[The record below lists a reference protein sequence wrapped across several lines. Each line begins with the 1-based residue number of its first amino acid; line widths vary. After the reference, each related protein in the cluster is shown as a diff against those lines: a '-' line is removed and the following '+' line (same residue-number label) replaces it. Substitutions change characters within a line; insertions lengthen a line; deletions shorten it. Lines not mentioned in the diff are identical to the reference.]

1 MIERPLRIGYVLPVL
16 EPGGAER
23 QVVLLASAMP
33 PNRGV
38 PELIVLGS
46 DGPAVE
52 AARAAG
58 LVVHVLGASR
68 ERDVGRVA
76 FALEGAR
83 LAARFVQL
91 VRRRRYDILDAWLF
105 PAYALVAVTRPFI
118 GVRTLVAGRRS
129 LARWKTQ
136 FGWSRRL
143 VDAWARRMSDAIV
156 ANSEA
161 VAEDAIR
168 VEGLRPERVHVIRN
182 GIGPA
187 PTPTDRDR
195 ADWAE
200 LRRSAGVPADGRL
213 IGCVA
218 NPRPEKGLGDL
229 LAALAVR
236 PLPPD
241 VRVAIV
247 GDGPGRPDLER
258 ETATLGLETVVH
270 WAGSRP
276 DARRLQ
282 PAYDIV
288 VGPSRAEGL
297 PNAILEAAAAGRP
310 IVATRAGGTGE
321 VLTDG
326 RTGLLV
332 QVGDPI
338 ALRSALDRLLDD
350 PALAMRLG
358 AAAADDVMARFSV
371 QRLVDETLELYASL
385 LSHRTG

>member
-23 QVVLLASAMP
+23 QVVSLASAMP

-38 PELIVLGS
+38 PGFIVLGS

-105 PAYALVAVTRPFI
+105 PAYALVAVTRPLI
-118 GVRTLVAGRRS
+118 GVWTLVAGRRS
-129 LARWKTQ
+129 LARWKDGDRLVAAAGGCMGASDVGCGDCREQRGGGGGCDPCRGPVLGNGCTSS
-136 FGWSRRL
+136 GTASDPRRL
-143 VDAWARRMSDAIV
+143 RPTATERTGAR
-156 ANSEA
+156 
-161 VAEDAIR
+161 
-168 VEGLRPERVHVIRN
+168 
-182 GIGPA
+182 
-187 PTPTDRDR
+187 
-195 ADWAE
+195 
-200 LRRSAGVPADGRL
+200 LRRSAGVPADWQADRSVSRTRDRRRGWATSSLRSPCDRCRRMSGWRSSVTARVVPTLSGRL
-213 IGCVA
+213 RRSGW
-218 NPRPEKGLGDL
+218 RPSSTG
-229 LAALAVR
+229 
-236 PLPPD
+236 
-241 VRVAIV
+241 
-247 GDGPGRPDLER
+247 PDLAR
-258 ETATLGLETVVH
+258 TLGGSSRRTTSSSVRH
-270 WAGSRP
+270 ARRDFPTRSSRP
-276 DARRLQ
+276 PPRDVPSSRR
-282 PAYDIV
+282 
-288 VGPSRAEGL
+288 E
-297 PNAILEAAAAGRP
+297 
-310 IVATRAGGTGE
+310 RAGPARS
-321 VLTDG
+321 LTDG

-358 AAAADDVMARFSV
+358 AAAAA
-371 QRLVDETLELYASL
+371 
-385 LSHRTG
+385 